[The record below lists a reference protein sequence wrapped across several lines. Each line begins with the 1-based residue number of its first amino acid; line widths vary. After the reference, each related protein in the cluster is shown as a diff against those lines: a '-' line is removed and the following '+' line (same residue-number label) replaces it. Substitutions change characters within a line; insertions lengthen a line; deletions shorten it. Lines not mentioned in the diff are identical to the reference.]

1 MKLLEK
7 IFKKLMLNESVDL
20 KDVEEAID
28 NHTRIIINYHS
39 KGEDNNTGAR
49 VIEVYAYGLTKAG
62 NPCIRAFQPYGDT
75 TSRVPSW
82 KFFRLDRISE
92 WQPTKQIFTK
102 PADFY
107 YKNEGDFNP
116 NGDETMSVVYKVAKF
131 DNNSN
136 FLTIDNSKTNPKT
149 KNDVYKTDS
158 ENRMERLKQQTD
170 NPIKLSDIKIG
181 DAFKQLGQETQNIS
195 KEPKTQ
201 YDVHKTDAD
210 VKKQELAQQTQ
221 NPNVNS
227 TQTEYKSQ
235 EKTPEEKQKELEKLR
250 QTLSDKSIS
259 LSDLYKKMKEEP
271 QQTRWEDIFD
281 DKAQKDL
288 EQMRKRDMINQRRR
302 DNRWQ
307 KSVDTRPLH
316 RKGSLNRE
324 DF

>member
-20 KDVEEAID
+20 KDVEDAID

-92 WQPTKQIFTK
+92 WQPTKQIFSK

-116 NGDETMSVVYKVAKF
+116 NGDETMSIVYKVAKF

-149 KNDVYKTDS
+149 QNDVHKTDS

-170 NPIKLSDIKIG
+170 NSIKLSDIKIG
-181 DAFKQLGQETQNIS
+181 DAFKQAGQETQNIS

-201 YDVHKTDAD
+201 YDVHKTDTDA
-210 VKKQELAQQTQ
+210 KKQELGQQTQ
-221 NPNVNS
+221 NPNV
-227 TQTEYKSQ
+227 
-235 EKTPEEKQKELEKLR
+235 
-250 QTLSDKSIS
+250 
-259 LSDLYKKMKEEP
+259 
-271 QQTRWEDIFD
+271 FC
-281 DKAQKDL
+281 AH
-288 EQMRKRDMINQRRR
+288 
-302 DNRWQ
+302 
-307 KSVDTRPLH
+307 KSVACYFIPR
-316 RKGSLNRE
+316 S
-324 DF
+324 